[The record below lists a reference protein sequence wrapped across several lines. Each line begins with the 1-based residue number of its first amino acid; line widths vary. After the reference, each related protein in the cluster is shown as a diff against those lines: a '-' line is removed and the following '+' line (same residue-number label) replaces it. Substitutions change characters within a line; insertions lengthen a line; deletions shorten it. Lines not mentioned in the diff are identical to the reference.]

1 MRNENDCERTEE
13 IMVSLLKIPA
23 IKDILYEQMVR
34 LIAKAILMDDEFR
47 TMFEEMLNN
56 LETPEDLKELI
67 DAMARKF
74 GDIDLTD
81 KDLVKEHY
89 EQGAIIMK
97 RYFENDEET

>member
-1 MRNENDCERTEE
+1 MRYENDCKRTED

-23 IKDILYEQMVR
+23 IKDILYEQLVQ

-67 DAMARKF
+67 DVLARKF

-81 KDLVKEHY
+81 KDLVKERY

-97 RYFENDEET
+97 RYFENDEES